1 MEMLFVHQKCYTCP
15 VASTYI
21 PGYTAILIPT
31 HFPFLF
37 FSLHM
42 CSFAQAL
49 EYDNPKPAQKKK
61 NKNPLSL
68 YQRQH
73 YENLPFHK
81 KHCGFSA
88 FLVG

>member
-42 CSFAQAL
+42 CSYTQAL
-49 EYDNPKPAQKKK
+49 EYENPIPAQEKKK
-61 NKNPLSL
+61 QKPSIPLSETTL
-68 YQRQH
+68 
-73 YENLPFHK
+73 
-81 KHCGFSA
+81 
-88 FLVG
+88 